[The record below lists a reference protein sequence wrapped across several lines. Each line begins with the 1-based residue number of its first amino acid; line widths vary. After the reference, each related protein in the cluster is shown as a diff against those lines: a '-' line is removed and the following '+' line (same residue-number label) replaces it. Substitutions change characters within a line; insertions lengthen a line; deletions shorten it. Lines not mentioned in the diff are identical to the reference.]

1 MGKSHFLI
9 FGAKIQIFEKLAKL
23 EKWRKFHPLIFGAK
37 IQIFESIDSVIEGQ
51 VCNCRL

>member
-9 FGAKIQIFEKLAKL
+9 FGAKIQIFEKLKKL
-23 EKWRKFHPLIFGAK
+23 KKWHPLIFGAK